1 MTCGCSG
8 AKPSSKENNSS
19 TVKPE
24 KSVSAEKEH
33 DKALKAGRLYGY
45 PRFME
50 TMRQYGG
57 YKWQNA

>member
-8 AKPSSKENNSS
+8 AKPSSKETHSS

-33 DKALKAGRLYGY
+33 NK
-45 PRFME
+45 
-50 TMRQYGG
+50 
-57 YKWQNA
+57 

>member
-8 AKPSSKENNSS
+8 AKPSSKETNSS

-33 DKALKAGRLYGY
+33 NK
-45 PRFME
+45 
-50 TMRQYGG
+50 
-57 YKWQNA
+57 